1 MAEVV
6 ETGSSDRVATSIIAQ
21 PEMVREGRKL
31 TKNGDYAIRKM
42 QKEIFHKILCISHYF
57 NMGIFHGGG
66 GSHDSVAV
74 TTLIA
79 PCLTSYIY
87 NI

>member
-6 ETGSSDRVATSIIAQ
+6 ETGSSDRVATSSIIAQ

-42 QKEIFHKILCISHYF
+42 QKELFHKILCISHYF

-66 GSHDSVAV
+66 GARS
-74 TTLIA
+74 TG
-79 PCLTSYIY
+79 
-87 NI
+87 